1 MSSNGAVL
9 TAPAV
14 QLDFGRAAS
23 IAHRRAVSGGNGSA
37 SGGNG
42 SAAVVSEQSRNGAT
56 QHSFGDSPRAAAAQ
70 NGSQSRRPRMRP
82 ANGSASA
89 PAAAGMAPAGAASTG
104 VAPTGAIVVDSA
116 SLSFASASPVTA
128 KLAGSGREFA
138 RARRADIA
146 KRGGVAAPSSA
157 GARRSRPDRGMLAS
171 PAPADFGGS
180 AQPAEAPRVTGLP
193 QQSRVQPSGLVRDAQ
208 WSAPAQKVS
217 LSRTNGGN
225 IVSGA
230 RVRGAD
236 RVTGDEFAAAITIT
250 GESDPVAADD
260 VTPRDRNASRGAV
273 QFPSSRAMPHGQHA
287 GSFAVARRSDT
298 ARESSESGPAIT
310 GSSPGPGVR
319 VTGDEA
325 GADRRI
331 TGDQYTARVRAGAN
345 GVRAKVAPAQTR
357 GGQSVSGCD
366 VEFDPRVT
374 GGMRGREAAIS
385 GSQYAMGGEPKSRE
399 MTLGSAVTGDVPL
412 HDTAVTGTSRGAG
425 REISGTPY
433 YREPARA
440 EAVPAE
446 PVAAIDQRFS
456 VRSPQRT
463 AQLQAQHAS
472 PAESTGNRITGS
484 FSAGGKTVTGNIEF
498 AFRSRI
504 AKPGEVPARLR
515 VSGEGRAS
523 GDNVSGAAWSERTN
537 VTGTDGH
544 VAVNRNPSQRS
555 GKPQNFAGARYFEKF
570 AASEEPKHLVTGMFG
585 YSSDSAAKV
594 TLSGGAQG

>member
-1 MSSNGAVL
+1 M
-9 TAPAV
+9 TAPAIQV
-14 QLDFGRAAS
+14 DFGRAAS
-23 IAHRRAVSGGNGSA
+23 IAHRRAVSGGNGS
-37 SGGNG
+37 S
-42 SAAVVSEQSRNGAT
+42 AVVSEQSRNGTTPHA
-56 QHSFGDSPRAAAAQ
+56 FGDAPGPAAAQ

-82 ANGSASA
+82 ANGSVSASA
-89 PAAAGMAPAGAASTG
+89 VPAGAARDSVG
-104 VAPTGAIVVDSA
+104 PGSIAPADIAPVDTA
-116 SLSFASASPVTA
+116 PGGFASASPVAA
-128 KLAGSGREFA
+128 KLAGSGRAFA

-146 KRGGVAAPSSA
+146 KRGGAAAPSSA
-157 GARRSRPDRGMLAS
+157 GARRNRPERGALAS
-171 PAPADFGGS
+171 SAPADFGNVG
-180 AQPAEAPRVTGLP
+180 AAEAPRVTGLP
-193 QQSRVQPSGLVRDAQ
+193 QQSRVQPSGLVRDAH
-208 WSAPAQKVS
+208 WSTPAPKVS

-230 RVRGAD
+230 LVRGAD
-236 RVTGDEFAAAITIT
+236 RVTGDDFDSAIRIT

-260 VTPRDRNASRGAV
+260 QTPRDRDTARGAV

-287 GSFAVARRSDT
+287 GRFAATRRPDA
-298 ARESSESGPAIT
+298 ARESGESGPAIT
-310 GSSPGPGVR
+310 GSAPGRGGR

-331 TGDQYTARVRAGAN
+331 TGDQYTARVRAGAEV
-345 GVRAKVAPAQTR
+345 VRAKVAPAQTR

-374 GGMRGREAAIS
+374 GGMRGREAAVS
-385 GSQYAMGGEPKSRE
+385 GSQYATGGEPKSRE
-399 MTLGSAVTGDVPL
+399 VTSKSAVTGDVPL
-412 HDTAVTGTSRGAG
+412 HDTAVTGTARGAG

-440 EAVPAE
+440 EAAPAE

-463 AQLQAQHAS
+463 AQLQAQQAS
-472 PAESTGNRITGS
+472 PPDSAEDRITGS
-484 FSAGGKTVTGNIEF
+484 FSAGVKKVTGNIEF
-498 AFRSRI
+498 AFRSRL
-504 AKPGEVPARLR
+504 AKPGEVPAHLR

-523 GDNVSGAAWSERTN
+523 GDNVSGAAWSEQTN

-544 VAVNRNPSQRS
+544 VAVNRNPSLRA
-555 GKPQNFAGARYFEKF
+555 GRPQNFAGARYFGKF